1 MTQQHGIVQ
10 PVATHYEPATCAE
23 MDCPHYLKGWK
34 TTCDE
39 TTELGQNQARYIR
52 RMSGRKF
59 TESRL
64 QTGLTEFTFE
74 AGQMC
79 FRQHIGPSGRPPLF
93 IYRNGEQVRTLRP
106 LDWNDH
112 FNETV
117 DRANRT
123 RQAG

>member
-1 MTQQHGIVQ
+1 MQQHSIVQ

-23 MDCPHYLKGWK
+23 MNCPHYLKGWL
-34 TTCDE
+34 TLIDE
-39 TTELGQNQARYIR
+39 STDFGQAQARYIR
-52 RMSGRKF
+52 RASGRKF

-64 QTGLTEFTFE
+64 ETGLTEFRFE
-74 AGQMC
+74 AGQKC

-93 IYRNGEQVRTLRP
+93 IYRNGQQSRTLRP

-112 FNETV
+112 FNENA
-117 DRANRT
+117 DRQARA